1 MFPHVPHEG
10 SAYRQGMTQMRA
22 LGTARL
28 SPEATPWVPVRR
40 PDHAAPD
47 GHHRPRLARIRDAL
61 ASAGVRR
68 PRVLRG
74 PRTETPF
81 DAPRLSTPRLTLRA
95 YRTSDA
101 DDWFALQSEPS
112 VTEFLPW
119 PERDRQSS
127 ARHLRDRT
135 RHTRLWQADDFLALA
150 LEHEGRVIGD
160 VSLHLRSV
168 SAATRSVEIGWVLHP
183 SFSGSGF
190 ATEAAS
196 RVLRFAFE
204 EVGARHVTVV
214 TDARNTRSVA
224 LARRL
229 GFEEQQ
235 SARRGAPESV
245 FRLER

>member
-1 MFPHVPHEG
+1 MTQTRVLG
-10 SAYRQGMTQMRA
+10 SAPFSPASPWSPTHRA
-22 LGTARL
+22 
-28 SPEATPWVPVRR
+28 
-40 PDHAAPD
+40 DHAGQA
-47 GHHRPRLARIRDAL
+47 GQAAQAGTSERVRPRIARIRDTL
-61 ASAGVRR
+61 ASAGLRR
-68 PRVLRG
+68 PRFLRG
-74 PRTETPF
+74 ARTEVPF
-81 DAPRLSTPRLTLRA
+81 DAPLLRTPRLTLRA
-95 YRTSDA
+95 YRPSDT

-112 VTEFLPW
+112 VIEFLPW
-119 PERDRQSS
+119 PERDRRSS

-190 ATEAAS
+190 AAEAAS

-204 EVGARHVTVV
+204 EVRARRVIAV

-229 GFEEQQ
+229 GFVEQHA
-235 SARRGAPESV
+235 ARRGAPESV
-245 FRLER
+245 WQLDR